1 MIKTI
6 KLLYESVL
14 FALKALRVNK
24 LRTTLSLLG
33 VTIGIFIIISVFTA
47 VDSLEKN
54 LRSSVES
61 LGDDIIYVQKW
72 PWFAGGGEYKW
83 WDYLRFPNP
92 TYREYKQ
99 LLEKGTSAEAI
110 GMNLFIGGKTVKFLN
125 NSVSGVTV
133 TAATHD
139 YDKIRKMN
147 FSQGRYFSSIE
158 SGTGSNVAIIGST
171 VAEGL
176 FPSMDPV
183 GRSVKMLGRKVTVIG
198 VFEREGESMINNST
212 DNTVLVPFHF
222 AKNIVA
228 RRGESA
234 RPTIIVKAGDQ
245 SDLTQ
250 VQYELQGAMRTIR
263 RLKPSEPDNFSL
275 NKTSIISNQMDSLF
289 SFVNII
295 GIVIGGFSILVGG
308 FGIANIMFV
317 SVKERTSLIGI
328 QKSLG
333 AKNYFILSQFLS
345 ESIVLCLFGGAIGLL
360 LVFIGTQIANLFMED
375 FTFVLSSGNII
386 SGCLISIVIGVISGF
401 MPANTAAN
409 LNPVDAIRSN

>member
-1 MIKTI
+1 
-6 KLLYESVL
+6 
-14 FALKALRVNK
+14 
-24 LRTTLSLLG
+24 
-33 VTIGIFIIISVFTA
+33 
-47 VDSLEKN
+47 
-54 LRSSVES
+54 
-61 LGDDIIYVQKW
+61 
-72 PWFAGGGEYKW
+72 
-83 WDYLRFPNP
+83 
-92 TYREYKQ
+92 
-99 LLEKGTSAEAI
+99 
-110 GMNLFIGGKTVKFLN
+110 
-125 NSVSGVTV
+125 
-133 TAATHD
+133 
-139 YDKIRKMN
+139 
-147 FSQGRYFSSIE
+147 
-158 SGTGSNVAIIGST
+158 
-171 VAEGL
+171 
-176 FPSMDPV
+176 
-183 GRSVKMLGRKVTVIG
+183 
-198 VFEREGESMINNST
+198 
-212 DNTVLVPFHF
+212 
-222 AKNIVA
+222 
-228 RRGESA
+228 
-234 RPTIIVKAGDQ
+234 
-245 SDLTQ
+245 
-250 VQYELQGAMRTIR
+250 
-263 RLKPSEPDNFSL
+263 PDNFSL